1 MSHVIVHKKI
11 INKANAVM
19 SENVYEQ
26 AIIPP
31 SGPQC
36 LPIPSLNSLMNIVAK
51 LHVIIKAEPLARDF
65 QQFGIFTSV
74 DSGKPV
80 QPPYML
86 RNSK

>member
-31 SGPQC
+31 LGSQC
-36 LPIPSLNSLMNIVAK
+36 LPIPSLNSLMNIDAK
-51 LHVIIKAEPLARDF
+51 LHVIIKNTR
-65 QQFGIFTSV
+65 
-74 DSGKPV
+74 
-80 QPPYML
+80 
-86 RNSK
+86 